1 MTQHKFTTVIHTF
14 KSAEAG
20 IMVNGYLI
28 ETSDHVV
35 AVDSALI
42 ESASRELRKQ
52 FDSLGKPLAFVLV
65 THGHPDHYNGLTQL
79 TAGMN
84 VDIISTPQTDR
95 VIRESDS
102 SRKDNGA
109 LFSGRNGPR
118 REPFRTEPLRMDNP
132 FPSMG

>member
-1 MTQHKFTTVIHTF
+1 MTHHKFTTVIHTF

-42 ESASRELRKQ
+42 ESASMELRKR

-84 VDIISTPQTDR
+84 VDIALPLKYLGGT
-95 VIRESDS
+95 IRKHQSALRLRKS
-102 SRKDNGA
+102 S
-109 LFSGRNGPR
+109 GPI
-118 REPFRTEPLRMDNP
+118 
-132 FPSMG
+132 